1 MKPGEMPY
9 SMLWKGVCRLHMTK
23 SACEA
28 RLEASEAVLAG
39 VVWLHLGEKAEIRA
53 KNTEIGAGRWKNQPI
68 RAKKPE
74 NGAGKEKN
82 QQIRAENGK
91 IGAGKR
97 KTHKKWEFSKIV
109 LPLQSAMGY

>member
-39 VVWLHLGEKAEIRA
+39 VVWLHPGGNPTNLHFREVAP
-53 KNTEIGAGRWKNQPI
+53 Q
-68 RAKKPE
+68 
-74 NGAGKEKN
+74 
-82 QQIRAENGK
+82 
-91 IGAGKR
+91 
-97 KTHKKWEFSKIV
+97 
-109 LPLQSAMGY
+109 

>member
-53 KNTEIGAGRWKNQPI
+53 KNTEIGAGRWKNLPFC
-68 RAKKPE
+68 ASGEAAVKKCKTWE
-74 NGAGKEKN
+74 
-82 QQIRAENGK
+82 ENGK
-91 IGAGKR
+91 LFLTLWHLRIRTK
-97 KTHKKWEFSKIV
+97 
-109 LPLQSAMGY
+109 L

>member
-9 SMLWKGVCRLHMTK
+9 SMLWKGVFWLHTTK

-39 VVWLHLGEKAEIRA
+39 VVWLHHGGK
-53 KNTEIGAGRWKNQPI
+53 TEI

-74 NGAGKEKN
+74 NGAGRWKN
-82 QQIRAENGK
+82 LTFCAKIPENG
-91 IGAGKR
+91 AAPS
-97 KTHKKWEFSKIV
+97 KTSYYYADFPAE
-109 LPLQSAMGY
+109 